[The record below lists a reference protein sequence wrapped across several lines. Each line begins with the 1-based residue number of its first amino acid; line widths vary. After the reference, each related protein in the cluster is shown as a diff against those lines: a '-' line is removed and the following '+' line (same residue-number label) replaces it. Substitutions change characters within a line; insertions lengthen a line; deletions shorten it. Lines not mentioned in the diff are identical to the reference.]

1 MLRMNESEHASC
13 YAAPGTGRFARIRL
27 GVLLIGLTTFAQL
40 YIFQPILEAL
50 RDYYDIPH
58 TAASLSVSTGTI
70 GIAIG
75 LFYYVFYADGISR
88 KRLMGYSMLVAALL
102 TLLTPLAPNFTVLL
116 IINTLRGLALSGTT
130 AVTLAYLAEE
140 IRPRDIGLAIS
151 LYISGNTIGGMS
163 GRVLATLLSGWYGWQ
178 IMALAIG
185 VACVTMSLIFLKVLP
200 ASRNFRPGHIAPRI
214 RAQRMRIFLST
225 PYFLMLYFIG
235 FTILGVFV
243 SLYNYTPFLL
253 EAPPFSYPHYVV
265 ALIFLLYTVG
275 IGGAISFGKLSDR
288 HPSQLL
294 LSVSL
299 SMYIVGVV
307 LLFIQHIVVLIG
319 GLSLMTFAFFG
330 AHTVASRMVST
341 HAGIGKSSATC
352 LYWLI
357 YYSGS
362 SVVGYLT
369 GFAFFHYG
377 WNALLGVDLFLLVLA
392 LIGARIFLRPRYV
405 PGEDFV
411 LPE

>member
-140 IRPRDIGLAIS
+140 ISPRDIGLAIS

-294 LSVSL
+294 LTVSL

-341 HAGIGKSSATC
+341 RAGIGKSSATC

>member
-1 MLRMNESEHASC
+1 MNEAEHEPL
-13 YAAPGTGRFARIRL
+13 YAMPGSGRFARIRL

-40 YIFQPILEAL
+40 YIFQPILETI
-50 RDYYDIPH
+50 RDYYQIPA
-58 TAASLSVSTGTI
+58 TAASLAVSTGTI
-70 GIAIG
+70 GLALG
-75 LFYYVFYADGISR
+75 LFYYVFYADALPR
-88 KRLMGYSMLVAALL
+88 KRLMGVSMLVAALL
-102 TLLTPLAPNFTVLL
+102 TLLTPIAPNFTILL
-116 IINTLRGLALSGTT
+116 LINTLRGLALSGTT

-140 IRPRDIGLAIS
+140 ISPRDIGLAIS

-163 GRVLATLLSGWYGWQ
+163 GRVGATLLTGWHGWQ
-178 IMALAIG
+178 LMALCIG
-185 VACVTMSLIFLKVLP
+185 GACVIMSLIFLKTLP
-200 ASRNFRPGHIAPRI
+200 PSQNFRPVHIAPRI

-288 HPSQLL
+288 YPSQLL
-294 LSVSL
+294 LTVSL
-299 SMYIVGVV
+299 AMYILGVA
-307 LLFIQHIVVLIG
+307 LLFIQQIVVLVA

-352 LYWLI
+352 LYWLT

-377 WNALLGVDLFLLVLA
+377 WNALLLVDLSLLLLA
-392 LIGARIFLRPRYV
+392 LVGARIFLSKRYV
-405 PGEDFV
+405 PGADFV
-411 LPE
+411 LPV

>member
-1 MLRMNESEHASC
+1 MNEAEHEPL
-13 YAAPGTGRFARIRL
+13 YAIPGSGRFARIRL

-40 YIFQPILEAL
+40 YIFQPILETI
-50 RDYYDIPH
+50 RDYYQIPA
-58 TAASLSVSTGTI
+58 TAASLAVSTGTI
-70 GIAIG
+70 GLAIG
-75 LFYYVFYADGISR
+75 LFYYVFYADALPR
-88 KRLMGYSMLVAALL
+88 KRLMGVSMLVAALL
-102 TLLTPLAPNFTVLL
+102 TLLTPIAPNFTILL
-116 IINTLRGLALSGTT
+116 LINTLRGLALSGTT

-140 IRPRDIGLAIS
+140 ISPRDIGLAIS

-163 GRVLATLLSGWYGWQ
+163 GRVGATLLTGWHGWQ
-178 IMALAIG
+178 LMALLIG
-185 VACVTMSLIFLKVLP
+185 GACVIMSLIFLKTLP
-200 ASRNFRPGHIAPRI
+200 PSQNFRPVHIAPRI

-288 HPSQLL
+288 YPSQLL
-294 LSVSL
+294 LTISL
-299 SMYIVGVV
+299 AMYIVGVA
-307 LLFIQHIVVLIG
+307 LLFILQIVVLVA

-352 LYWLI
+352 LYWLT

-377 WNALLGVDLFLLVLA
+377 WNALLLVDLSLLLLA
-392 LIGARIFLRPRYV
+392 LVGARIFLSKRYV
-405 PGEDFV
+405 PGQDFV
-411 LPE
+411 LPA